1 MLSLSKVS
9 VSEDGTVTSEWTE
22 QQTMHSPPKDFERT
36 AGGCR
41 KFPVQFKLKVI
52 DYVKAGHSNTATARH
67 FKVNRKVVRDWL
79 RKEEQ
84 LRRAA
89 ATVATSPGPGSL
101 PVPRIPGALGHYPWA
116 KGTTVKEL
124 LQEARNKKEAK
135 VLPKR
140 ARGRNHRENFAVLKE
155 ANQTRFTFVR
165 ACWICLTEGFQ
176 FMCVCVC

>member
-22 QQTMHSPPKDFERT
+22 QTMHSPPKDFERT

-79 RKEEQ
+79 RKEQQ

-89 ATVATSPGPGSL
+89 ATEAATTGSSPGPGSL
-101 PVPRIPGALGHYPWA
+101 PRIPGALGHYPWA

-124 LQEARNKKEAK
+124 LQEARNKKKAK

-140 ARGRNHRENFAVLKE
+140 ARGRNQGEFVVLKVLE
-155 ANQTRFTFVR
+155 QKKLIRLLLYMNVEFV
-165 ACWICLTEGFQ
+165 
-176 FMCVCVC
+176 

>member
-22 QQTMHSPPKDFERT
+22 QTMHSPPKDFERT
-36 AGGCR
+36 GGGCR

-89 ATVATSPGPGSL
+89 ATEAATSGPSPGSL
-101 PVPRIPGALGHYPWA
+101 PRNPGRS
-116 KGTTVKEL
+116 GTTPGRRAPPSRNYYRK
-124 LQEARNKKEAK
+124 QETRKKRRFCRREQE
-135 VLPKR
+135 VEI
-140 ARGRNHRENFAVLKE
+140 RENSL
-155 ANQTRFTFVR
+155 
-165 ACWICLTEGFQ
+165 C
-176 FMCVCVC
+176 

>member
-89 ATVATSPGPGSL
+89 ATEAATTGSSPGPGSL
-101 PVPRIPGALGHYPWA
+101 PRIPGALGHYPWA

-124 LQEARNKKEAK
+124 LQEARNKKKAK

-140 ARGRNHRENFAVLKE
+140 ARGSNHENFVVLKVLE
-155 ANQTRFTFVR
+155 QKMLVRLLLYMHVEFV
-165 ACWICLTEGFQ
+165 
-176 FMCVCVC
+176 